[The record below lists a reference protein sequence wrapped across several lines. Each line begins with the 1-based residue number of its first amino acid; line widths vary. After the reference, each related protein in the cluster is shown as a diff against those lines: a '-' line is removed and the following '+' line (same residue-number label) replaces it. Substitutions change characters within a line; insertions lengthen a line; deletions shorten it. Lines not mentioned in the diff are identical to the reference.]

1 MGAAFVGLGSNLDTR
16 EENLE
21 QALSLLQARGFRL
34 TSLSAVYE
42 TAPVGGPP
50 QGDFLNQAVG
60 GDWPGPPESLLL
72 ACLSVERELGRVR
85 RERFGPRR
93 IDLDVLLFGDEMRD
107 GEFELPHPRLH
118 ERRFVLAPLCEIA
131 PEARHPRLGLTVR
144 ELLLRC
150 PDTARVLRHSLLEP
164 RG

>member
-1 MGAAFVGLGSNLDTR
+1 MGAAFVGLGSNLGAR
-16 EENLE
+16 EGNLE
-21 QALSLLQARGFRL
+21 QALSLLGARGFRL
-34 TSLSAVYE
+34 TRASSVYE

-50 QGDFLNQAVG
+50 QGDFLNQAIG

-72 ACLSVERELGRVR
+72 ACLSVEREMGRVR
-85 RERFGPRR
+85 RERFGPRS
-93 IDLDVLLFGDEMRD
+93 IDLDLLLFGDELRD

-131 PEARHPRLGLTVR
+131 AAVRHPRLQLTLR
-144 ELLLRC
+144 ELLERC
-150 PDTARVLRHSLLEP
+150 PDASRVVRHALAER